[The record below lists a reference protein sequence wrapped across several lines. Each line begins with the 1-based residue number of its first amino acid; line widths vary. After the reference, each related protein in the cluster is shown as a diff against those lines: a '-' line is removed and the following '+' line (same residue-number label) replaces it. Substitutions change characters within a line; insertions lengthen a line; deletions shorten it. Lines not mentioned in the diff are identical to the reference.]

1 MQGPHG
7 ELEQVCLVLCG
18 TREERQTRSESLKH
32 LIHLLVL
39 VSKLHSVVHVSL
51 HHPPNEKL
59 QLVPIEE
66 VCHIGWQNFSGPPVN
81 AWNCSTF
88 KKKKNIMCIQVLG
101 YKTLWSNSLNTFINP
116 IILVIF

>member
-18 TREERQTRSESLKH
+18 TRVEPQTRSESLKH
-32 LIHLLVL
+32 LFHLLVL

-51 HHPPNEKL
+51 HHPPNEQL
-59 QLVPIEE
+59 QLVPIED
-66 VCHIGWQNFSGPPVN
+66 VCHIEWQHVSGPLVN

-101 YKTLWSNSLNTFINP
+101 YRTLWSTSLNTCIHP
-116 IILVIF
+116 IILVTF